1 MKFLITALFG
11 LLTFS
16 VGAQSTTTFNYATN
30 STAINNPERGFYRH
44 TEVHSTNYTGL
55 DQTTLN
61 SYKSSN
67 TTLLLR
73 VFYLENF
80 ITSPISSSYLNA
92 MQADFN
98 KIRIAGLKCIVRFA
112 YSDNTNGK
120 LDASKAQI
128 LAHIA
133 QLKPL
138 LVSNVDI
145 ISSMQAGFIGTWGEW
160 YYTDYFGMNPNA
172 TDYAN
177 RKEVV
182 DALLSALPDSRM
194 VQIRT
199 PSLKQKTYNSTTALS
214 QSQAFNKSNM
224 ARIGHHNDCFLAS
237 ANDFGTYNNTSTE
250 YSYLEQ
256 ETKFTPMGGETC
268 AVNEP
273 RSQCPTALA
282 EMQKFHWSYLN
293 FDYHPTVISGFQSN
307 NCFPE
312 IQNRLGYRLELVN
325 GTYPNSATIGESI
338 ALTLKIKNSGFASPF
353 NERIVYLIL
362 RNTSTKQEYS
372 FALATD
378 PRFWSSGVQQTI
390 TESIQLP
397 STILSGSYQLFLSL
411 PDSSVSIANRPE
423 YAIRF
428 ANDATWESTT
438 GYNNLL
444 HTLTINNNTLG
455 VVENQKSAF
464 QLYPNP
470 TDKELIIACENSN
483 DLKVSAYNL
492 LGQAI
497 KLDSTRSA
505 NKTIVNTEGLSEGIY
520 LIKLESNSVNETKKI
535 IVKH

>member
-1 MKFLITALFG
+1 
-11 LLTFS
+11 
-16 VGAQSTTTFNYATN
+16 
-30 STAINNPERGFYRH
+30 
-44 TEVHSTNYTGL
+44 
-55 DQTTLN
+55 
-61 SYKSSN
+61 
-67 TTLLLR
+67 
-73 VFYLENF
+73 
-80 ITSPISSSYLNA
+80 
-92 MQADFN
+92 
-98 KIRIAGLKCIVRFA
+98 
-112 YSDNTNGK
+112 
-120 LDASKAQI
+120 
-128 LAHIA
+128 
-133 QLKPL
+133 
-138 LVSNVDI
+138 
-145 ISSMQAGFIGTWGEW
+145 
-160 YYTDYFGMNPNA
+160 
-172 TDYAN
+172 
-177 RKEVV
+177 
-182 DALLSALPDSRM
+182 M

-455 VVENQKSAF
+455 VVENQKSVF

-497 KLDSTRSA
+497 KLESTRSA

>member
-483 DLKVSAYNL
+483 DLKVSAYNM

-497 KLDSTRSA
+497 KLESTRSA

>member
-483 DLKVSAYNL
+483 DLKVSAYNM

-497 KLDSTRSA
+497 KLESTCSA

>member
-30 STAINNPERGFYRH
+30 STPINNPERGFYRH

-455 VVENQKSAF
+455 VVENQKSVF

-497 KLDSTRSA
+497 KLESTRSA